1 MVLVHYQR
9 GGLDADFQFFYHLI
23 RFGIDLDDAV
33 LVRPAV
39 AIDIFA
45 ILHHLLRG
53 AAFHRHVRHLD
64 VTGDFIFL
72 GVDDEDAVVP
82 QLGDIG
88 FLVAEEMDI
97 ARRSQVRDTAHL
109 FERIEVD
116 GENHVGIVHHDPALI
131 VVDAHRLRHVAQ
143 LHAVGTEEDFVLH
156 LFGCRVVIGQ
166 GSIAVLEVALVGDEQ
181 PGSGSVEIFHRI
193 SVVPLHA
200 ARQQQRQ
207 PA

>member
-116 GENHVGIVHHDPALI
+116 GENHVGIVHHDPALLSWMHI
-131 VVDAHRLRHVAQ
+131 DCATSPSFMPLARKNTSFCTCWV
-143 LHAVGTEEDFVLH
+143 
-156 LFGCRVVIGQ
+156 
-166 GSIAVLEVALVGDEQ
+166 
-181 PGSGSVEIFHRI
+181 SGS
-193 SVVPLHA
+193 
-200 ARQQQRQ
+200 
-207 PA
+207 